1 MRMPKFE
8 PAEKAWEM
16 HMAEKVELVSV
27 DPRNDVSWPPG
38 QNGDARA
45 LRKYALDMAIRV
57 GNFEPQRAEDIIED
71 AIKIEAYLRGE
82 LESPDANL

>member
-1 MRMPKFE
+1 MPKFK
-8 PAEKAWEM
+8 PHYEKVETAAWEM
-16 HMAEKVELVSV
+16 HNKIEI
-27 DPRNDVSWPPG
+27 DPNADDS
-38 QNGDARA
+38 RA